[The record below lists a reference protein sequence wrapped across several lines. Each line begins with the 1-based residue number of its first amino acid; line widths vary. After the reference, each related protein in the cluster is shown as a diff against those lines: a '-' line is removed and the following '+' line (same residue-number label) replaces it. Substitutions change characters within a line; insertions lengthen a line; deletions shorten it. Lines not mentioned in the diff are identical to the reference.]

1 MYYAQQRGNTGTPK
15 GVEAFSIQ
23 TDVPGGPGAA
33 RRARGLV
40 RRALSGRVP
49 AALLGD
55 VTLLVTELVANGVR
69 HGGADEDSTVHL
81 SLEGRPATL
90 RVEVADPGR
99 RADAVAP
106 RHAAANGGGMGLQI
120 VERLAT
126 RWGVGDGPQT
136 SVWFELDCR

>member
-1 MYYAQQRGNTGTPK
+1 
-15 GVEAFSIQ
+15 VEAFSIQ

-40 RRALSGRVP
+40 RRTLSGRVP
-49 AALLGD
+49 TALLND
-55 VTLLVTELVANGVR
+55 VVLLVTELVANGVR
-69 HGGADEDSTVHL
+69 HGGAGEDSTLHL
-81 SLEGRPATL
+81 SLEGRPAAL

-106 RHAAANGGGMGLQI
+106 RRPGANGGGGMGLQI

-126 RWGVGDGPQT
+126 RWGVGDGPST
-136 SVWFELDCR
+136 SVWFEFDCR